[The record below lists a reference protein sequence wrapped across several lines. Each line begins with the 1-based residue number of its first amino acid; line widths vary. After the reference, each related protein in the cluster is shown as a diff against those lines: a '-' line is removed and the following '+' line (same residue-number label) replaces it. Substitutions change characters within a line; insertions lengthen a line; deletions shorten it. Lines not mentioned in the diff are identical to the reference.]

1 MGKRPREADGLEG
14 FEPDDLLDW
23 LTEPGKG
30 DSIPGGNSFAW
41 LEDLSPANGGS
52 GGAGRRA
59 NGSRNGTP
67 SATLDPV
74 ASMPS
79 LNGAHKLGRSAL
91 GDPMLGSAAAFMSVS
106 DPKEMDDLIDSLP
119 SHYPLTTT
127 AADRMLHLNL
137 LKQLRG
143 DGPNATV
150 LTSWIPSKDAS
161 GLHYLRLHAV
171 FRDK

>member
-1 MGKRPREADGLEG
+1 MFDDAEILACYRRSESILPQQALALVNSGLAL
-14 FEPDDLLDW
+14 DLAEQVARRL
-23 LTEPGKG
+23 
-30 DSIPGGNSFAW
+30 GNELASSTDESFIESAFQEI
-41 LEDLSPANGGS
+41 LGMMPNEEE
-52 GGAGRRA
+52 RR
-59 NGSRNGTP
+59 
-67 SATLDPV
+67 LCQ
-74 ASMPS
+74 
-79 LNGAHKLGRSAL
+79 KLLVDTMVHL
-91 GDPMLGSAAAFMSVS
+91 GDRSVS

-119 SHYPLTTT
+119 SHYALTTT